1 MGMPRNIRKENLIFM
16 SYEDLEQRF
25 EQAMSELQQSET
37 EEEQNRCRKKAIVVA
52 ADFVRY
58 H

>member
-1 MGMPRNIRKENLIFM
+1 MPRNIRKENLIFM